1 MDVFFSPQGDDE
13 ARRGLPVSNYMSR
26 SNPQVAQ
33 LQESFITHMVG
44 PLCELFESA
53 SLIPVITLVAR
64 PPQHTYLKSI
74 TAQMGSFLS
83 FTPHHQFFLKKSVKI
98 VQSTSWERPKS
109 ATRSKF
115 TKIEFFEYE
124 KRHSMR
130 CY

>member
-1 MDVFFSPQGDDE
+1 
-13 ARRGLPVSNYMSR
+13 
-26 SNPQVAQ
+26 
-33 LQESFITHMVG
+33 MVG

-83 FTPHHQFFLKKSVKI
+83 FTPHHQFFFKKISEN
-98 VQSTSWERPKS
+98 STINKLGTAQVGP
-109 ATRSKF
+109 RSEF

-130 CY
+130 C